1 MESFFTRNDAVMR
14 AASSAALFTATA
26 CTGSILL
33 ASLPS
38 MATPFS
44 WHHLA
49 TRFLR
54 ALFGTSS
61 KLARTCP
68 VLGHVDLPE
77 SNHRWM
83 DSRSYVWPLATT
95 TGSRIRSRE
104 MGQRKSGGGA
114 GGSPSSS
121 TSGSGLE
128 SAGRGVAL
136 NRTHLAYRSKPT
148 SAIMAAVHL
157 SEARSPI
164 SRSRLSISSLQLAGS
179 LMPTSSRISSSLSRS
194 GTISRSISCISD
206 STLAL
211 SACSAAA
218 AGANRRHCRD
228 ESARRSMTSSARPS
242 STTGRRSSSV
252 ARSWCSSRTS
262 SSISSDCSR
271 SRIRLRAAQSAATA
285 LNRCSTR
292 STSCRHSDAD
302 RGRSPA
308 AVHMT
313 MSSNAAAR
321 SLERLEI
328 DASAARRNGAGVL
341 ATEDRSRARRCS
353 DRSSSPS
360 DGDGGGGMNDD
371 DEQPDGDG
379 AAVTTVLGLLAIG
392 AVTKAYRN
400 GWFSGNGLRRRAK
413 KREKEKNVYI

>member
-1 MESFFTRNDAVMR
+1 MESFLTRNEAVMR
-14 AASSAALFTATA
+14 AASSAALFAATA

-33 ASLPS
+33 SSLPS

-44 WHHLA
+44 RHHLA
-49 TRFLR
+49 MRFLR

-68 VLGHVDLPE
+68 VFGHVDLPE

-128 SAGRGVAL
+128 SEGRGVAL

-179 LMPTSSRISSSLSRS
+179 LMPTSSRISSSPSRS
-194 GTISRSISCISD
+194 GTISRSISCISN

-218 AGANRRHCRD
+218 AGVNRRHWRD
-228 ESARRSMTSSARPS
+228 ASARRSMTSSARPIS
-242 STTGRRSSSV
+242 ATGRRSSSV

-262 SSISSDCSR
+262 SSTSSDCSS

-292 STSCRHSDAD
+292 STSRRYSDAD
-302 RGRSPA
+302 RGRPPT

-313 MSSNAAAR
+313 RSSNAAAR
-321 SLERLEI
+321 SLDRLQM
-328 DASAARRNGAGVL
+328 DASAARRNGGGVS
-341 ATEDRSRARRCS
+341 AAEDRSRARRCS

-360 DGDGGGGMNDD
+360 DGDGGGGMNA

-392 AVTKAYRN
+392 AVTKSLQK
-400 GWFSGNGLRRRAK
+400 WLL
-413 KREKEKNVYI
+413 V